1 MADLSDPCMCVC
13 TGAPAAS
20 AALAH
25 SPPGPTTTTAAA
37 FFELVMGDASASGT
51 RKLAASLP
59 HPEAVS
65 LLPVLALWDV
75 LLMGRV
81 EELSA
86 VPAGTAGLPVEA
98 DDVSLVNSSRDLES
112 SPVFAHELLT
122 LGGGEQ
128 GGEIT
133 STKAGGCAWRGFT

>member
-1 MADLSDPCMCVC
+1 MQPQ
-13 TGAPAAS
+13 
-20 AALAH
+20 
-25 SPPGPTTTTAAA
+25 PGPTSTTAAA

-81 EELSA
+81 EEQSA
-86 VPAGTAGLPVEA
+86 PTGAAGLPVEA
-98 DDVSLVNSSRDLES
+98 DAISLVNSSRDLES
-112 SPVFAHELLT
+112 SPVGVHELLT
-122 LGGGEQ
+122 FGGAEQ
-128 GGEIT
+128 GSGDGGNT
-133 STKAGGCAWRGFT
+133 ADRAGASCWALAEM